1 MGIIL
6 MMRRGGSNMKKWFL
20 VCMII
25 VILIASGCV
34 SDEAGLKTEDIKIGV
49 LITYTGGLGPIG
61 EGMANGAKLAA
72 MEINNKGII
81 KGRNVTLIIED
92 TGTDPAKAAE
102 AARKLID
109 IDKVQVIIGGVSSS
123 ETLAVAP
130 YAEKSKVVMISPSST
145 NLKITDAGEY
155 IFRVVPSDLLQGEAI
170 SKVTE
175 AKNFT
180 RAATLVEN
188 NDYGIGM
195 EDVFKTHFTGNITSI
210 RYEKGKGDYR
220 TELESIKK
228 ANPEVIVYV
237 GYPQDASV
245 ILRQT
250 GQLGLETKWI
260 AAEGIA
266 DPVMFDNAE
275 VAKQMEGML
284 LTTPGRSEQEE
295 KDDPVFQYF
304 VNLYKQTF
312 GKDYS
317 IYSDTEFDA
326 TMLAAYAIAEAG
338 NNGPAIKDALPN
350 VARTY
355 KAVSGDKTF
364 DENGDVKGSYKIL
377 EVQNKTMSTIGS
389 WNPSTGIKL
398 Q

>member
-1 MGIIL
+1 MKNWYISGIIIA
-6 MMRRGGSNMKKWFL
+6 M
-20 VCMII
+20 
-25 VILIASGCV
+25 LIASGCV
-34 SDEAGLKTEDIKIGV
+34 GEKTQQEQEDIKIGV

-81 KGRNVTLIIED
+81 KGKNITLIIED
-92 TGTDPAKAAE
+92 TETDPAKAAE

-123 ETLAVAP
+123 ETLAIAP

-145 NLKITDAGEY
+145 NPKITDAGEY

-170 SKVTE
+170 AKLAL
-175 AKNFT
+175 AKNY
-180 RAATLVEN
+180 AKAVMLVEN

-195 EDVFKTHFTGNITSI
+195 EDVFKKHFTGNVTSV
-210 RYEKGKGDYR
+210 RYDKGKGDYR
-220 TELESIKK
+220 SEIESIKK
-228 ANPEVIVYV
+228 ANPDVIIYV
-237 GYPQDASV
+237 GYPADASV
-245 ILRQT
+245 ILKQS
-250 GQLGLETKWI
+250 GELGLKKKWI

-266 DPVMFDNAE
+266 DPVMFDNAD

-295 KDDPVFQYF
+295 KEDPVFQYF
-304 VNLYKQTF
+304 VDLHKQTF

-317 IYSDTEFDA
+317 IYSDTEYDA
-326 TMLAAYAIAEAG
+326 VMLAAYVIAEVG
-338 NNGPAIKDALPN
+338 NNGTAIKEALPR
-350 VARTY
+350 VSKTF

-364 DENGDVKGSYKIL
+364 DENGDVRGSYKVL
-377 EVQNKTMSTIGS
+377 EVTNKTMVPIGS
-389 WNPSTGIKL
+389 WNPSTGIDLNPGK
-398 Q
+398 